1 MRCHKT
7 LWIVLLTSAAWA
19 AQGLRHGT
27 NQVTKALGVEI
38 LAGLLGGAVPEESVW
53 GQLTRLGEPPK
64 PPPSNSKQ
72 YFQNATLSGC
82 NI

>member
-1 MRCHKT
+1 MRCRKT

-19 AQGLRHGT
+19 AEGLRHGT
-27 NQVTKALGVEI
+27 NQVTKASGVQI
-38 LAGLLGGAVPEESVW
+38 LAGLPGGAVPGESVW
-53 GQLTRLGEPPK
+53 GQLTQLGEPPK
-64 PPPSNSKQ
+64 PPPSRPRQ